1 MCGRAAQ
8 NCPDRNGGASGLVN
22 LQVITQG
29 VEIEMATVDLLK
41 PETKLDTL
49 EMFQVAEEAPAMA
62 LSPLAETKLRDLL
75 QQRNIPNHGLRVFVA
90 GGGCS
95 GLSYGMA
102 FEAQARDFD
111 TVVNQNG
118 VKLFID
124 PTSMMYLGGASI
136 DFIDSLMGGG
146 FKIEN
151 PNATSACGCGSSFK
165 TKDSASTDEAE
176 GASCG
181 SGCGCH

>member
-1 MCGRAAQ
+1 
-8 NCPDRNGGASGLVN
+8 
-22 LQVITQG
+22 
-29 VEIEMATVDLLK
+29 MATEVLTDLTQHIDVAVD
-41 PETKLDTL
+41 T
-49 EMFQVAEEAPAMA
+49 PAMT
-62 LSPLAETKLRDLL
+62 LTPTAEGKLRDLL
-75 QQRNIPNHGLRVFVA
+75 VARNIPNHGLRVFVS

-95 GLSYGMA
+95 GLQYGMA
-102 FEAQARDFD
+102 FEAQPRDFD

-124 PTSMMYLGGASI
+124 PTSLMYLGGANV
-136 DFIDSLMGGG
+136 DFVDSLMGGG

-151 PNATSACGCGSSFK
+151 PNATAACGCGSSFK
-165 TKDSASTDEAE
+165 TKDSGATEE